1 MSVSYLL
8 LLIGKS
14 LINKI
19 NSKGPNIEPWGTPL
33 D

>member
-1 MSVSYLL
+1 MNVSYLL

-19 NSKGPNIEPWGTPL
+19 NSKGPNIEPGELP
-33 D
+33 